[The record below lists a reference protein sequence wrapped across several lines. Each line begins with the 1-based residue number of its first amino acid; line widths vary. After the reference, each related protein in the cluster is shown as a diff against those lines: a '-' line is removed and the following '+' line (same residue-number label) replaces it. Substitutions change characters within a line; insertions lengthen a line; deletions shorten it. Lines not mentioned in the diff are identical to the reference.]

1 MSKNHIL
8 TFNTAFNELHALL
21 IKLLDVGDKTDF
33 SLCLAEIRERSEH
46 SVFFEKLNDKY
57 GSDLKTINAIRN
69 ILIHKNDWI
78 EVPLE
83 TIEKLGLII
92 LGITQMEQNFHTK
105 AIDIFGK
112 KIFIGKESDTVE
124 VLIEA
129 MGVRSFSHVPIY
141 SEDGLFKWVFS
152 MKSLV
157 LWLTKASGPLGRD
170 TPIRDIQIDT
180 KNSEYLF
187 IPNDTRVSNIDEYFR
202 EYSKNRKKLW
212 AIFLTKS
219 GTPKDPIDGIITAW
233 DLPLI
238 YEKSN
243 G

>member
-1 MSKNHIL
+1 MPKSHIL
-8 TFNTAFNELHALL
+8 TFNTAFNDLHGLL
-21 IKLLDVGDKTDF
+21 TKLLEVNDKRDF

-46 SVFFEKLNDKY
+46 SVFYEKLNDRY
-57 GSDLKTINAIRN
+57 GSDLKTFNAIRN

-78 EVPLE
+78 DVPQE
-83 TIEKLGLII
+83 TIERLWLTI
-92 LGITQMEQNFHTK
+92 LGITQMEQSFHTK

-112 KIFIGKESDTVE
+112 KIFTGKDTDSVE
-124 VLIEA
+124 VIIEA
-129 MGVRSFSHVPIY
+129 MGVRSYSHVPIY
-141 SEDGLFKWVFS
+141 TDEWVFRGVFS

-157 LWLTKASGPLGRD
+157 LWLTKSKGPLGRD
-170 TPIRDIQIDT
+170 TPIKDVAIDT

-187 IPNDTRVSNIDEYFR
+187 IPNETKVSDIDEYFR
-202 EYSKNRKKLW
+202 EYSKNRKKLG
-212 AIFLTKS
+212 AIFMTKS

-238 YEKSN
+238 YEKTN